1 MTFDPPLKQNK
12 KEEFSTLKPDWNKTK
27 RVLKTDKSVSSG
39 KTRIHSREL
48 QLSDFH
54 HKLNVSSLADLLWQT
69 HKRSMLKNKT
79 QSEKWHATSSG
90 AGRPSLQC
98 ISIPALVFAI
108 WFVRSPCIPVQT
120 QSLIKIEGHT
130 LLDIRIADGRTCVP
144 LAWQTCSPAP
154 PITHAFVY
162 VTGSQDGFHT
172 LSTLYTSLKRFSV
185 KRLINFV

>member
-1 MTFDPPLKQNK
+1 MNR
-12 KEEFSTLKPDWNKTK
+12 NKTK

-39 KTRIHSREL
+39 KTRIHSKEL

-54 HKLNVSSLADLLWQT
+54 HKLNVSSLADLWQT

-130 LLDIRIADGRTCVP
+130 LLDIRIADGRTCTARPVGVADLFTCATDHTRICLRHWLAGWVP
-144 LAWQTCSPAP
+144 HSRHALHLSEKILSQTTNQLC
-154 PITHAFVY
+154 
-162 VTGSQDGFHT
+162 
-172 LSTLYTSLKRFSV
+172 LK
-185 KRLINFV
+185 